1 MTCLEWF
8 DAIGLILPHVV
19 EISTPSGSGTGF
31 LLIKRDQ
38 NMLCG
43 IATAAHVVNHAYLW
57 KEPIRIQN
65 HESGEVVLLKDH
77 ERALF
82 VKDELDVAAVI
93 FLNQVLSFPDTPMRI
108 TPEGKYLK
116 TGNEIG
122 WVGFPALAP
131 NTPCFFSGRISSSLN
146 KPAAYLV
153 DGVAINGVSGGPA
166 FTRDDDGQLT
176 IIGLVS
182 AYIPNRATGEPLPGL
197 CLLSDVRHLQSVLE
211 HFDSLEEAKD
221 EELYSKSDVEEDKHD
236 DESSS

>member
-1 MTCLEWF
+1 MTSLEWF
-8 DAIGLILPHVV
+8 DAIDLLLPHVV

-31 LLIKRDQ
+31 LLVKKNQ
-38 NMLCG
+38 SKLCG

-57 KEPIRIQN
+57 EEPIRIQN
-65 HESGEVVLLKDH
+65 HESGEVVILKDH

-93 FLNQVLSFPDTPMRI
+93 FLNQVLSFPDTPIRI
-108 TPEGKYLK
+108 TQEGNYLK

-122 WVGFPALAP
+122 WVGFPALSP
-131 NTPCFFSGRISSSLN
+131 NTPCFFSGRISSVLK

-197 CLLSDVRHLQSVLE
+197 CLLSDVIHLQALLKS
-211 HFDSLEEAKD
+211 FDSLEEAKD
-221 EELYSKSDVEEDKHD
+221 EEFHSKSNVEEKHD